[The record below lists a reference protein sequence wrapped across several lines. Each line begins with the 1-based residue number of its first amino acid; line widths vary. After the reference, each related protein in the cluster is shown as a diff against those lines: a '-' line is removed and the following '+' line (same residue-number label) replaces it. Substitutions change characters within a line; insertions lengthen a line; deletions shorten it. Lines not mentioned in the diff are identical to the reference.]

1 MKKKLSMVIV
11 STLLLGYLAPF
22 STLAVAEETTVPED
36 LTTKSEKTEGKTPD
50 IENNSDNEVTE
61 EPVEKEAEKPTET
74 KEVEPVTPKI
84 ETKTEKPKSNK
95 SNLKTA
101 IPAGS
106 TYNSLFPDDNLAK
119 KIAVIVT
126 GNADATGDEV
136 ADSVGLLS
144 ITQLNLSGET
154 GNDETDIAS
163 IEGFQYLEN
172 VTSVDLSE
180 NNLTD
185 ITPLADLTKIVTL
198 NFSSNLNL
206 EDLNGVEGLINLQEL
221 NISNCKSLTN
231 ISPVATLP
239 ALKEIGAQGCNIQ
252 TLELENPAGDV
263 LPELETF
270 YLQENDLQDLT
281 VLATLP
287 KLENLYI
294 KGNSSLESLETL
306 NGSTSIHLIDAS
318 NCTDMET
325 VGDIS
330 GMTNLEMIQLSGCSK
345 LKEITDL
352 KNLPN
357 LTNITADNCII
368 EDLGTLE
375 NLPKLQTL
383 ILSGNEKL
391 TNIDAVSDLPQL
403 KTVALDGCGITSIG
417 TFDNL
422 PKLEKIDIKGNSVT
436 DISAITD
443 LPRLSYLDASENQ
456 ITTIGT
462 LAKLPL
468 LEWLDLS
475 DNQLIDVNA
484 ISNFPSLNYI
494 DVSNNSITNFG
505 EMTELP
511 SLKEF
516 YGQFNKATDISMFH
530 DMPNLRKLNVSNNLI
545 NNLGTFEN
553 LPKLQNLDIH
563 SNKITN
569 TTVIHDLPSLETYDA
584 SSNVISTL
592 GTMDNLPEV
601 TTINLSSNR
610 IPSLEPIGD
619 LPKLDTLLVN
629 SNSSYLRTVGSLDG
643 LPALRILELNSNY
656 INFTGKE
663 ATLSAFSDLTNLT
676 ELSMKDN
683 FYIVDLSGLSSLT
696 NLRYLYLDNNRI
708 EDVTPLS
715 NLTELR
721 ELTLGTNKIQDI
733 SALSSLNKLEN
744 LVVKSNKIIDISP
757 VAEIIEN
764 GAIVTA
770 TSQTRSLPSVLTY
783 QGTFTIEDP
792 VIWYDGTILPPSS
805 IASSGVYND
814 GKITWDKKT
823 SPSSSTS
830 FSFNKVEEGLTFSGT
845 VTQPYKASVKVT
857 ANAEQTYTIG
867 DTVSEEQFL
876 LDVKAKSAD
885 GAPVTS
891 DFETVVDLN
900 TFGDYEVTLT
910 SEKNGVQ
917 ADSCKVIVHVLHGAP
932 IISADETISYDKNA
946 TVTEA
951 EFLAD
956 IHASTD
962 LDTEITSD
970 FSTAV
975 DFSQGGEY
983 TVALNSENADGV
995 KSDTVY
1001 VKVTVN
1007 KDPAPVISS
1016 KNEYTYDKFSEVT
1029 EAQFLDDID
1038 ANTDDGSIVTSN
1050 FGTAV
1055 NLDKAGDYTV
1065 TLNSS
1070 NSDAVVATPTVV
1082 TVHVEK
1088 EVTATINADQAQQYD
1103 KHAVIDEAQFLEDVD
1118 ATIDATPTTAVI
1130 TSDFESVVDLNVP
1143 GTYTV
1148 TLNATNEDGGA
1159 STPKEVSVVVRKLP
1173 APEITADAEITYPKF
1188 DEVSEAEFLSDIH
1201 ATISDPNVTITT
1213 NFNSIVKLDKAGDY
1227 TVMLNA
1233 ENEDG
1238 VKATPVEVI
1247 VHIEQGERPV
1257 ITADTAISY
1266 DKFSSKTEA
1275 EFLSDIHATTSDG
1288 QASTVI
1294 TSNFTVA
1301 TNFNTAMAYTVTL
1314 NATNEDG
1321 ISAEPVLVTVT
1332 INQEKAATLKA
1343 DSEVTYAKKQQVT
1356 EAEFFKNIHLEGT
1369 EAPSTA
1375 EPTSDFETAVDFS
1388 NAGDYTVTINAT
1400 NEDGA
1405 ASTPIEVVV
1414 HIGQSSA
1421 PVITA
1426 KTEVEYRKHEVTDER
1441 RFLYDSEA
1449 KTNEEDAEIKT
1460 DFSEKVDV
1468 DSVGT
1473 YKVTL
1478 TATNEDGLEASPVEV
1493 NVVIHDMAAEKA
1505 TVKYLDENGTEIA
1518 PSETL
1523 TGNLD
1528 DTFSIQAKAIDGY
1541 KCDATLSGVFTTSEQ
1556 TVTFHYQTIKPG
1568 AVTIKYKDANGKS
1581 VAEDKEITGEVGDDF
1596 EAVAQTISGYSCQAT
1611 ASGKVTEEPQTITF
1625 TYNKVSPSKSTGKIT
1640 VNYLDES
1647 GKKLADSK
1655 TITGNIDDPY
1665 NVDAK
1670 AINGYQVVG
1679 DDSATGVFKNDTQT
1693 INFKYKKNVTIK
1705 NDPTQKDN
1713 GPSNTKVKNNSN
1725 VSIKETTGK
1734 EKLPA
1739 TGDTETVTWIFLIGL
1754 VFLIISSFLLFK
1766 RPKNS

>member
-1 MKKKLSMVIV
+1 MKKKLSLVIV
-11 STLLLGYLAPF
+11 SALLLGYLAPF
-22 STLAVAEETTVPED
+22 STLAVSGETIVPED
-36 LTTKSEKTEGKTPD
+36 LTTKSELTEEKTPD
-50 IENNSDNEVTE
+50 IDTNSDKEVQE
-61 EPVEKEAEKPTET
+61 EPAEKKEEKIPDKKEAEQA
-74 KEVEPVTPKI
+74 TPKI
-84 ETKTEKPKSNK
+84 ETKKEEPKLK
-95 SNLKTA
+95 QAKLKTA
-101 IPAGS
+101 VPAGS

-119 KIAVIVT
+119 RIAVIVT

-136 ADSVGLLS
+136 ADGAGLLS
-144 ITQLNLSGET
+144 ISQLNLSGET
-154 GNDETDIAS
+154 GNDVTDIAS

-185 ITPLADLTKIVTL
+185 ITPLTELTKIVTL
-198 NFSSNLNL
+198 NLSSNQNLN
-206 EDLNGVEGLINLQEL
+206 DLSGIEGLITLQEL
-221 NISNCKSLTN
+221 NVSTCRALTD

-239 ALKEIGAQGCNIQ
+239 ALKEISAQGCNIQ
-252 TLELENPAGDV
+252 TLKLENPAGAV

-270 YLQENDLQDLT
+270 YLQENDLKDLS

-287 KLENLYI
+287 KLKNLYI
-294 KGNSSLESLETL
+294 KGNASLESLETL

-330 GMTNLEMIQLSGCSK
+330 GITNLEMIQLSGCSK
-345 LKEITDL
+345 LNEITDL

-357 LTNITADNCII
+357 LINITANNCAI
-368 EDLGTLE
+368 EELGTLE

-383 ILSGNEKL
+383 ILSGNESL
-391 TNIDAVSDLPQL
+391 TDTDAISDLPQL
-403 KTVALDGCGITSIG
+403 KTIALDGCTITSIG
-417 TFDNL
+417 TLDNL
-422 PKLEKIDIKGNSVT
+422 PKLEKLDIKGNKVT
-436 DISAITD
+436 DLSEITD
-443 LPRLSYLDASENQ
+443 LPRLNYLDASENQ
-456 ITTIGT
+456 LTTIGT

-475 DNQLIDVNA
+475 KNQLKDASA

-494 DVSNNSITNFG
+494 NVSYNSITTFG
-505 EMTELP
+505 KMTELP

-516 YGQFNKATDISMFH
+516 YGQFNKVTDISMFH
-530 DMPNLRKLNVSNNLI
+530 DMPSLRKLNVSNNLI
-545 NNLGTFEN
+545 NNLGTFVN
-553 LPKLQNLDIH
+553 LPKLQNLYMF

-584 SSNVISTL
+584 SSNLISTL

-601 TTINLSSNR
+601 TSINLSSNR

-619 LPKLDTLLVN
+619 LPKLNTLLVN

-643 LPALRILELNSNY
+643 LPELRFLELNSNY
-656 INFTGKE
+656 INYTGKE
-663 ATLSAFSDLTNLT
+663 STLSEFSDLTNLT
-676 ELSMKDN
+676 KLSIKDN
-683 FYIVDLSGLSSLT
+683 YYITNISGLSSLT
-696 NLRYLYLDNNRI
+696 NLYYLYLDNNRI
-708 EDVTPLS
+708 EDVTPLG

-721 ELTLGTNKIQDI
+721 VLTLGVNKIQDI
-733 SALSSLNKLEN
+733 SALSSLNKLYS
-744 LVVKSNKIIDISP
+744 LILKSNQIIDISP
-757 VAEIIEN
+757 VAEIVKN

-770 TSQTRSLPSVLTY
+770 TSQARSLPSVLTY

-792 VIWYDGTILPPSS
+792 VIWYDGTVLPPAT

-814 GKITWDKKT
+814 EEITWEKMT
-823 SPSSSTS
+823 SSSNSTT

-857 ANAEQTYTIG
+857 ANEEQTYTIG
-867 DTVSEEQFL
+867 DTVTEEQFL
-876 LDVKAKSAD
+876 LDVKAKSED

-891 DFETVVDLN
+891 DFATVVDFN

-932 IISADETISYDKNA
+932 IISADESISYEKNA

-975 DFSQGGEY
+975 DFSKGGEY

-1016 KNEYTYDKFSEVT
+1016 KTEYTYDKFSEVT

-1038 ANTDDGSIVTSN
+1038 ADTDDGSAVTSN

-1055 NLDKAGDYTV
+1055 NLDKAGDYPV

-1070 NSDAVVATPTVV
+1070 NGDDVAATPTLVI
-1082 TVHVEK
+1082 VHVEK
-1088 EVTATINADQAQQYD
+1088 EVTAKINADSTQQYD
-1103 KHAVIDEAQFLEDVD
+1103 KYAVINEEQFLEDVH
-1118 ATIDATPTTAVI
+1118 ATIDANPTTAVL

-1148 TLNATNEDGGA
+1148 TLNAMNEDGGA

-1213 NFNSIVKLDKAGDY
+1213 NFNTVVKLNKAGDY
-1227 TVMLNA
+1227 SVMLSA

-1247 VHIEQGERPV
+1247 VHVEQGERPV
-1257 ITADTAISY
+1257 ITADAAISY

-1275 EFLSDIHATTSDG
+1275 EFLSDIHAATSDG

-1294 TSNFTVA
+1294 TSNFDVA

-1343 DSEVTYAKKQQVT
+1343 DSEVTYTKKQQVT

-1388 NAGDYTVTINAT
+1388 KAGDYTVTINAT

-1414 HIGQSSA
+1414 HIGQTSA

-1426 KTEVEYRKHEVTDER
+1426 KAEVEYSKHEVTDER

-1449 KTNEEDAEIKT
+1449 KTNEDDVEIKT
-1460 DFSEKVDV
+1460 DFAEKVDV
-1468 DSVGT
+1468 HSVGT

-1478 TATNEDGLEASPVEV
+1478 TATNEDGIEASPVEV

-1505 TVKYLDENGTEIA
+1505 TIQYLDENGTEIA

-1523 TGNLD
+1523 TGKLD
-1528 DTFSIQAKAIDGY
+1528 DTFSIQAKSIEGY
-1541 KCDATLSGVFTTSEQ
+1541 KCEATLSGVFTTTEQ

-1568 AVTIKYKDANGKS
+1568 TVTIKYKDANGKT
-1581 VAEDKEITGEVGDDF
+1581 VAEDKEITGEVGDNF
-1596 EAVAQTISGYSCQAT
+1596 EAVAQTINGYSCQAS
-1611 ASGKVTEEPQTITF
+1611 ASGKVTEEKQTITF
-1625 TYNKVSPSKSTGKIT
+1625 TYNKVSPSKNAGKIT

-1655 TITGNIDDPY
+1655 TITGNINDAY
-1665 NVDAK
+1665 SVDAK

-1679 DDSATGVFKNDTQT
+1679 DDTATGVFKKDTQT
-1693 INFKYKKNVTIK
+1693 INFKYKKNATTK
-1705 NDPTQKDN
+1705 NDPTQKGN
-1713 GPSNTKVKNNSN
+1713 GSSNTKVKNNSN
-1725 VSIKETTGK
+1725 VSIKETTNNK
-1734 EKLPA
+1734 KLPA
-1739 TGDTETVTWIFLIGL
+1739 TGDTEIVRWIFLIGL
-1754 VFLIISSFLLFK
+1754 GFLIIASFLLFK
-1766 RPKNS
+1766 KPKNS